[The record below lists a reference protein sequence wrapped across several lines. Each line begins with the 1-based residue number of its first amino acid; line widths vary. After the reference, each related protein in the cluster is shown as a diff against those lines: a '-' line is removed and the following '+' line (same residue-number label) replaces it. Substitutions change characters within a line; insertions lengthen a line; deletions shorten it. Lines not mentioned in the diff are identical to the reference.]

1 MSCSNTRKRI
11 LATVIGVLLVPCL
24 VAAQDQPK
32 ANPSDIDAL
41 SMGVIFNPVVR
52 YTDTGH
58 PVSMRTQ
65 TMINMARKIVESRR
79 RTGDDAED
87 RKLQAQRIAELE
99 ARKKAVADR
108 IAAGEKIV
116 TRNFVIPGQTPET
129 SRLIH
134 ADKSGL
140 RLADDGSGNV
150 KREYVVAGDV
160 FEDNAAQT
168 CAIGESCLKP
178 KAEAGDEKLPDD
190 GQSKTMELSPFQKVT
205 VTKRALMKI
214 TIYSDDD
221 SQTFGHP
228 KSQTFGQCFRCR

>member
-1 MSCSNTRKRI
+1 MSCSNPRKRI

-32 ANPSDIDAL
+32 ADSTDLDAL

-65 TMINMARKIVESRR
+65 TMINMARKIVEIRR

-99 ARKKAVADR
+99 AKKKAVADR

-150 KREYVVAGDV
+150 KREYIVAGNV

-178 KAEAGDEKLPDD
+178 KAEAGDENYL
-190 GQSKTMELSPFQKVT
+190 MT
-205 VTKRALMKI
+205 VKAKQWNCRHFKR
-214 TIYSDDD
+214 
-221 SQTFGHP
+221 
-228 KSQTFGQCFRCR
+228 